1 MLENDQSA
9 NNNYVSIVILVSL
22 VSVTLTLGLFGYSS
36 IYVVKPNTSFPI
48 IVKWFDVLYETL
60 NLFSLSSSPSSDA
73 TKHWAISIARFTAV
87 CSVFY
92 SIALAATLALRNWI
106 KSNITVRFSK
116 RHYIICG
123 LNESSS
129 FLIDDLLKQQAKVVV
144 IEEDHTNP
152 LNSKYKSSS
161 ATIVLGNAD
170 SLETLLKCNLLKASK
185 LVAMTGNDLNN
196 LNVLRT
202 IVRSDYSPKL
212 ECYIGIDNVMSYK
225 LFEPSAFYSISNIKK
240 LSQGLLINVFNLNEL
255 AAIDLVQSMQLGR
268 NADTVSK
275 NATPV
280 KVLLI
285 SFNRIGEA
293 ILRELLLLAHFANQ
307 VKVQIIIM
315 SNEENDF
322 FESHHQVKENA
333 NGRGLDLWDIEFVG
347 STHQFTNPSDFNH
360 IIACDTD
367 ENIALKDILRIYDLC
382 TLKQERETDTSTTFH
397 YYNKQGHNIQHK
409 QIQSFGSMQHIASY
423 SQLIDSEK
431 EVIAKRSH
439 EMYAKSKLNIDTHG
453 DKGVEASLEKYDQ
466 LQSNSGDWLNW
477 VNQPLFKRRS
487 NFTEKRH
494 IPIKLLA
501 LGNDFPEKL
510 FSLSVQQKTKTN
522 IAFLPYIDQFDDLNK
537 ALIQNWVNYITEK
550 LSLSE
555 SQVLERFDAMAQ
567 CEHARWNAFHIVNN
581 WRYGEQK
588 NEDLKTHD
596 CLLSWD
602 DLKIERPDT
611 IKYDYKNVYHIPE
624 TLAATKDVK
633 RI

>member
-9 NNNYVSIVILVSL
+9 SNNYVSIVILVSL
-22 VSVTLTLGLFGYSS
+22 ISVTLILGLYGYNS
-36 IYVVKPNTSFPI
+36 IYVIQPNTSFPL
-48 IVKWFDVLYETL
+48 IVKWFDVLYETF

-73 TKHWAISIARFTAV
+73 MKHWAISIARFTAV

-106 KSNITVRFSK
+106 KSNITVRFSNK
-116 RHYIICG
+116 HYIICG

-129 FLIDDLLKQQAKVVV
+129 FLIDDLLRQKTQVVV
-144 IEEDHTNP
+144 IEENHTNA
-152 LNSKYKSSS
+152 LISKYKNSR

-170 SLETLLKCNLLKASK
+170 SLEVLLKCNFLKASN

-196 LNVLRT
+196 LDVLKS
-202 IVRSDYSPKL
+202 IIRSDYSPQL

-255 AAIDLVQSMQLGR
+255 AAIDLVQSMQLGK
-268 NADTVSK
+268 NADTVST

-285 SFNRIGEA
+285 GFNHIGEA
-293 ILRELLLLAHFANQ
+293 VLRELLLLAHFANQ
-307 VKVQIIIM
+307 VKIEITIM
-315 SNEENDF
+315 SDDKSDF

-333 NGRGLDLWDIEFVG
+333 NGKGLDLWDIKFVNNA
-347 STHQFTNPSDFNH
+347 HRFNNPSDFNH
-360 IIACDTD
+360 IISCDTD

-382 TLKQERETDTSTTFH
+382 TLKQQRETDTSTTFH
-397 YYNKQGHNIQHK
+397 YYNKHGHNIQHK
-409 QIQSFGSMQHIASY
+409 QIQSFGAMQHIASY
-423 SQLIDSEK
+423 SQLIDSQK
-431 EVIAKRSH
+431 EIIAKRSH
-439 EMYAKSKLNIDTHG
+439 EMYAKNKLNIDAQENQSI
-453 DKGVEASLEKYDQ
+453 EASLEQYDQ

-501 LGNDFPEKL
+501 LGNDCPDEIW
-510 FSLSVQQKTKTN
+510 SQSNDAVIKTHSS
-522 IAFLPYIDQFDDLNK
+522 FLPYIDEFEDLDKNI
-537 ALIQNWVNYITEK
+537 IQNWLTYITDK
-550 LSLSE
+550 LKLSE
-555 SQVLERFDAMAQ
+555 SEVLERFDAVAQ
-567 CEHARWNAFHIVNN
+567 SEHARWNAFHIVNN

-596 CLLSWD
+596 CLLTWE

-624 TLAATKDVK
+624 TLAVMKDLK
-633 RI
+633 LI